1 MINNKIKLFP
11 STLLQYRAWLIAF
24 FQALLIFIS
33 LILAWLLRFDFSLP
47 YPALL
52 LSSAPLLIMIR
63 LAAIGRF
70 GLLRG
75 WWRYTG
81 VSDALDIL
89 KAIALGS
96 VAFLCVMRFG
106 LGITAFPRSVYIL
119 EAVLSTGLLAGVR
132 LLSRVLTESVREVA
146 TSHKKVV
153 LIGAGMAAQMVIREI
168 KRSRNSYEIVGCVD
182 DDSSKFGIKIHGV
195 PVIGNVDQLSAL
207 LVARPVDEVLIAVPS
222 ATGKQMQR
230 FVSICEESGI
240 RFQTVPAL
248 RDIITGQGSIRQ
260 FRDVNLED
268 LLGRDAVEID
278 LRSVREQIDGR
289 VVLVTGAAG
298 SIGSELCRQIL
309 GYGPAALL
317 CLDQSETGIFYL
329 QQELSRLKG
338 TGRAIFCVA
347 DVADHERMCKV
358 FLEHSPEIVF
368 HAAAYKH
375 VPVMERNVQ
384 EAVKNNV
391 FALLNL
397 LEIAEEN
404 GCESLVVI
412 SSDKA
417 VNPTSIMGATKRV
430 NELIIA
436 CRPAKGMRCV
446 SVRFGNVLGSSGS
459 VVPVFQ
465 EQLRTGQSLTI
476 THPEIKRFFMTGHE
490 AVSLVLQAF
499 VIGDHS
505 DTLVLDMG
513 EPVRILDLA
522 RTLIRLSGRTERE
535 VGINFT
541 GLREGE
547 KLTEELFYTTEEVHR
562 TPFEKIKR
570 TRSALDGWS
579 KLQRH
584 LDELRTSLGVD
595 GAEPVRCKI
604 KEIVPEYSYQSS
616 DPPND
621 RVAGK
626 IPTALQ
632 GANPFPARW
641 LAQGVG
647 RAVRTTAPATR
658 PV

>member
-1 MINNKIKLFP
+1 MINKEIKPAP
-11 STLLQYRAWLIAF
+11 SILLEYRTWLIALI
-24 FQALLIFIS
+24 QALLIFTS
-33 LILAWLLRFDFSLP
+33 LVLAWLLRFDFSLP
-47 YPALL
+47 YRALL
-52 LSSAPLLIMIR
+52 LSAAPLLIMIR
-63 LAAIGRF
+63 LVAIGRF
-70 GLLRG
+70 GLLHG

-81 VSDALDIL
+81 VSDGLDIL
-89 KAIALGS
+89 KAITLGS
-96 VAFLCVMRFG
+96 VVFLFVMRFV
-106 LGITAFPRSVYIL
+106 LGIIAFPRTIYIL
-119 EAVLSTGLLAGVR
+119 EAVLSMGLLAGVR
-132 LLSRVLTESVREVA
+132 LFSRVLTESARGVA
-146 TSHKKVV
+146 TSHKKVI
-153 LIGAGMAAQMVIREI
+153 LIGAGMAAQMVIREL
-168 KRSRNSYEIVGCVD
+168 KRSRNSFEAVGCVD
-182 DDSSKFGIKIHGV
+182 DDRSKVGIKIHGV
-195 PVIGNVDQLSAL
+195 PVIGSVDQLPTL
-207 LVARPVDEVLIAVPS
+207 LVAHRVDEVLIAVPS

-230 FVSICEESGI
+230 FVGICEQSGI
-240 RFQTVPAL
+240 RFKTVPAL
-248 RDIITGQGSIRQ
+248 RDIITGQGSIRE

-278 LRSVREQIDGR
+278 LRSVKEQIDGR

-309 GYGPAALL
+309 EYGPAALL

-329 QQELSRLKG
+329 QQELSRLK
-338 TGRAIFCVA
+338 TSSRTIFCVA
-347 DVADHERMCKV
+347 DVVDRERMRKV
-358 FLEHSPEIVF
+358 FAEHSPEVVF

-397 LEIAEEN
+397 LEIAERN
-404 GCESLVVI
+404 GCESFVVI

-430 NELIIA
+430 NELIIS
-436 CRPAKGMRCV
+436 CRPTNGMRCV

-465 EQLRTGQSLTI
+465 EQLRTSQTLTI

-499 VIGDHS
+499 AIGDHG

-522 RTLIRLSGRTERE
+522 RTLIRLSGRSERE
-535 VGINFT
+535 VEITFS

-547 KLTEELFYTTEEVHR
+547 KLMEELFYATEEIHS

-570 TRSALDGWS
+570 TRTLLDGWP

-584 LDELRTSLGVD
+584 LDELRTSMSVD
-595 GAEPVRCKI
+595 GAEPVRRKM
-604 KEIVPEYSYQSS
+604 KEIVPEYSYRSN
-616 DPPND
+616 DLPND
-621 RVAGK
+621 STSRRKPAVLQQAAGR
-626 IPTALQ
+626 
-632 GANPFPARW
+632 G
-641 LAQGVG
+641 
-647 RAVRTTAPATR
+647 
-658 PV
+658 